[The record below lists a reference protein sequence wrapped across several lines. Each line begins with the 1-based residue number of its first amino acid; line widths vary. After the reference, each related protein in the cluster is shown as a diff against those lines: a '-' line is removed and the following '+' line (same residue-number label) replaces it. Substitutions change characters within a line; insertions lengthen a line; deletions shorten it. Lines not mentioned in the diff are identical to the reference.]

1 MLLRSLLG
9 SIVCFSSGIGV
20 AAGTFA
26 FLLVIRV
33 IPRMLQKAGLEQKV
47 IYIENMVVK
56 GVLFGTLF
64 SLFFWKK
71 KWLFALLGR
80 ALLTIFGI
88 SAGIFNGCIAVALA
102 EILDTFPIFF
112 RRLHLNEGLIDCLL
126 FVMAI
131 GKMVGS
137 LFYFVMGY
145 GIITSH

>member
-71 KWLFALLGR
+71 KWLFALLG
-80 ALLTIFGI
+80 G
-88 SAGIFNGCIAVALA
+88 
-102 EILDTFPIFF
+102 
-112 RRLHLNEGLIDCLL
+112 
-126 FVMAI
+126 
-131 GKMVGS
+131 
-137 LFYFVMGY
+137 
-145 GIITSH
+145 